1 MTNKKLPDRVTNKQ
15 LPDRVTNKQLQ
26 VVFQPRRVYV
36 AASYMSRVGK
46 YNGKHLEAL
55 TFVELAERVGQIFSG
70 SPVRREAIEA
80 VVVGSQNPFAFNH
93 MDNVAAKI
101 AGLLGISGAKS
112 VLIDTASSSG
122 ASAFENAYLEVAS
135 GRYECVLAIG
145 IQKMTDAD
153 TEEATKIIAG
163 VIDRDEAEYG
173 LTMPACGALVAKS
186 LMHEFKLDDDQW
198 SSLAARWAERAHRFA
213 VRHTE
218 AHLNF
223 PLPVDNYRRDLRNG
237 RNWLYYDPL
246 RLYDCCPMSD
256 AVAACILTSER
267 QPVQVVGVGS
277 ATDLP
282 TVADRGQFGSFPA
295 TVMAAHQAYGMAGL
309 PDIRDMA
316 YKLCV
321 NMHDPF
327 SSFGP
332 VNLVDLGLVQR
343 QDALH
348 ALLDDNL
355 TGPRGRFPTNLSGG
369 LLARGHP
376 LGATGM
382 VQVVEN
388 HRRLLDTP
396 AYQMALS
403 HSIGGPINNN
413 VVILLEKSDHYE
425 ERPHLPYRPKT
436 LPKLAQMKPKGLSL
450 ETLFAERNRVKARFH
465 CATTRFN
472 REGEPLNSIVLLQ
485 AVIGRQRYEFL
496 IGTGPGEYETLQRMR
511 SGQEIRLGRLG
522 SALTID
528 EMPVQRL
535 YRKTME
541 GIVEIADSAWHLF
554 IRRKQPVPV
563 DGK

>member
-1 MTNKKLPDRVTNKQ
+1 MSETRSA
-15 LPDRVTNKQLQ
+15 
-26 VVFQPRRVYV
+26 FHPRPVYV

-46 YNGKHLEAL
+46 YNGTHLEAL
-55 TFVELAERVGQIFSG
+55 TFVDLAEQVEQIFQSG
-70 SPVRREAIEA
+70 PVRREDIEA

-101 AGLLGISGAKS
+101 SGLLGISGAKS

-135 GRYECVLAIG
+135 GRYDRVLTIG
-145 IQKMTDAD
+145 IQKMTDVH

-163 VIDRDEAEYG
+163 VIDREEAEFG

-186 LMHEFKLDDDQW
+186 LMHAYKLDDKEW
-198 SSLAARWAERAHRFA
+198 LELAAQWAERAHRFA
-213 VRHTE
+213 AQCPQ

-223 PLPVDNYRRDLRNG
+223 PMPVERYMADRDNG

-246 RLYDCCPMSD
+246 HLYDCCPMSD
-256 AVAACILTSER
+256 AVAACILTAEP
-267 QPVQVVGVGS
+267 QAVQIVGVGS

-282 TVADRGQFGSFPA
+282 TVADRGQFGSFRA
-295 TVMAAHQAYGMAGL
+295 TVMAARYAYGMAGVM
-309 PDIRDMA
+309 DIRDMA
-316 YKLCV
+316 YKLYV

-332 VNLVDLGLVQR
+332 VNLVDLGLIDHQE
-343 QDALH
+343 ALQ
-348 ALLDDNL
+348 ALCDDMI
-355 TGPRGRFPTNLSGG
+355 TGPQGRFPTNLSGG

-388 HRRLLDTP
+388 HLMLLEMP
-396 AYQMALS
+396 QYQMALA

-413 VVILLEKSDHYE
+413 VVTLLEKTDHYE
-425 ERPHLPYRPKT
+425 ARQDHHPFKPT
-436 LPKLAQMKPKGLSL
+436 GLPKLAEPKPKGLSL
-450 ETLFAERNRVKARFH
+450 ETLFADHQRVKARFH

-472 REGEPLNSIVLLQ
+472 RDGEPLNSIVLLR
-485 AVIGRQRYEFL
+485 AVIGRKRYEFL
-496 IGTGPGEYETLQRMR
+496 IGTGPGEYERIQHMHP
-511 SGQEIRLGRLG
+511 GQEIRLGKRDDK
-522 SALTID
+522 LTID
-528 EMPVQRL
+528 EVPVQRL

-541 GIVEIADSAWHLF
+541 GIVEIADSAWHLLM
-554 IRRKQPVPV
+554 RTQRVLSN
-563 DGK
+563 GH

>member
-1 MTNKKLPDRVTNKQ
+1 MSEPQ
-15 LPDRVTNKQLQ
+15 S
-26 VVFQPRRVYV
+26 VFHPRPVYV

-46 YNGKHLEAL
+46 YNGTHLEAL
-55 TFVELAERVGQIFSG
+55 TFVDLAEQVGQIFQD
-70 SPVRREAIEA
+70 SPVRRERIEA

-93 MDNVAAKI
+93 MDNVPAKI

-135 GRYECVLAIG
+135 GRYDRVLAIG
-145 IQKMTDAD
+145 IQKMTDVS
-153 TEEATKIIAG
+153 TEEATNIIAG
-163 VIDRDEAEYG
+163 VIDREEAEYG

-186 LMHEFKLDDDQW
+186 LMHEYKLDDKEW
-198 SSLAARWAERAHRFA
+198 TALAAQWAERAHHFA
-213 VRHTE
+213 MQCSQ

-223 PLPVDNYRRDLRNG
+223 PLPITRYMADWEKG

-256 AVAACILTSER
+256 AVAACILTAEP
-267 QPVQVVGVGS
+267 QAVQVVGVGS

-282 TVADRGQFGSFPA
+282 TIADRGQFDSFPA
-295 TVMAAHQAYGMAGL
+295 TVIAARYAYGMAGL
-309 PDIRDMA
+309 TDIRSMA
-316 YKLCV
+316 YKLYI

-332 VNLVDLGLVQR
+332 VNLVDLGLIDR
-343 QDALH
+343 HDALR
-348 ALLDDNL
+348 ALLDDEL
-355 TGPRGRFPTNLSGG
+355 TGPKGRFPTNLSGG

-388 HRRLLDTP
+388 HRLLLDTP
-396 AYQMALS
+396 EYQMALA

-413 VVILLEKSDHYE
+413 VVTLLEKTEHYE
-425 ERPHLPYRPKT
+425 SRQDHLPFKPKL
-436 LPKLAQMKPKGLSL
+436 LPKLAAPKPKGLTL
-450 ETLFAERNRVKARFH
+450 ETLFAERDRVKARFH

-472 REGEPLNSIVLLQ
+472 KDGEPLNSIVLLRV
-485 AVIGRQRYEFL
+485 VIDRKRYEFL
-496 IGTGPGEYETLQRMR
+496 IGTGPGEYERIQHMR
-511 SGQEIRLGRLG
+511 HGQEIRLGKRDER
-522 SALTID
+522 LTID
-528 EMPVQRL
+528 EVPVQRL

-541 GIVEIADSAWHLF
+541 GIVEIADSAWHLLMK
-554 IRRKQPVPV
+554 RKPRLPTTTAT
-563 DGK
+563 

>member
-1 MTNKKLPDRVTNKQ
+1 M
-15 LPDRVTNKQLQ
+15 NKQLQ
-26 VVFQPRRVYV
+26 VIFQPRRVYV
-36 AASYMSRVGK
+36 AASSMSPVGK
-46 YNGKHLEAL
+46 YNGKHLDAL
-55 TFVELAERVGQIFSG
+55 TFVELAEQVSQIFENG
-70 SPVRREAIEA
+70 PIRREEIEA
-80 VVVGSQNPFAFNH
+80 VVVGSQNPFAFTH

-101 AGLLGISGAKS
+101 AGMLGISGAKS

-135 GRYECVLAIG
+135 GRYDRVLAIG
-145 IQKMTDAD
+145 IQKMTDVD

-163 VIDRDEAEYG
+163 VIDKEEAEYG

-186 LMHEFKLDDDQW
+186 LIHEFKLDDDAWSALAAQW
-198 SSLAARWAERAHRFA
+198 SERAHRFA
-213 VRHTE
+213 ETCPD

-223 PLPVDNYRRDLRNG
+223 PLPVKTYRKDLRSG

-256 AVAACILTSER
+256 AVAACILTPER

-282 TVADRGQFGSFPA
+282 TIADRGQFGSFQA
-295 TVMAAHQAYGMAGL
+295 TVIAALYAYGMAGIT
-309 PDIRDMA
+309 DIRDMA
-316 YKLCV
+316 YRLYV

-332 VNLVDLGLVQR
+332 VNMVDLGLVDR
-343 QDALH
+343 KEALH
-348 ALLDDNL
+348 ALLDDAV
-355 TGPRGRFPTNLSGG
+355 TGPQGTFPTNLSGG

-388 HRRLLDTP
+388 HQMLLDNPT
-396 AYQMALS
+396 YQMALA

-413 VVILLEKSDHYE
+413 VVILLEKAEHYE
-425 ERPHLPYRPKT
+425 ERPRLPFRPKA
-436 LPKLAQMKPKGLSL
+436 LPKLALTKPKGLSL
-450 ETLFAERNRVKARFH
+450 ETLFAERDRVKARFQ
-465 CATTRFN
+465 CATTRFSKD
-472 REGEPLNSIVLLQ
+472 GEPLNSIVLFQ
-485 AVIGRQRYEFL
+485 AVIERKRYHFL
-496 IGTGPGEYETLQRMR
+496 IGTGPGEYEALRHMR
-511 SGQEIRLGRLG
+511 PGQEMRLGRQNG
-522 SALTID
+522 ALTID

-541 GIVEIADSAWHLF
+541 GIVEIADSAWSLLV
-554 IRRKQPVPV
+554 RRKQ
-563 DGK
+563 DASQDEE

>member
-1 MTNKKLPDRVTNKQ
+1 MSETRSA
-15 LPDRVTNKQLQ
+15 
-26 VVFQPRRVYV
+26 FHPRPVYV

-46 YNGKHLEAL
+46 YNGTHLEAL
-55 TFVELAERVGQIFSG
+55 TFVDLAEQVGQIFQAG
-70 SPVRREAIEA
+70 PVRREDIEA

-101 AGLLGISGAKS
+101 SGLLGISGAKS

-135 GRYECVLAIG
+135 GRYDRVLTIG
-145 IQKMTDAD
+145 IQKMTDVH

-163 VIDRDEAEYG
+163 VIDREEAEFG

-186 LMHEFKLDDDQW
+186 LMHAYKLDDKEW
-198 SSLAARWAERAHRFA
+198 TELAAQWAARAHRFA
-213 VRHTE
+213 MQCPQ

-223 PLPVDNYRRDLRNG
+223 PMPVERYMADRENG

-246 RLYDCCPMSD
+246 HLYDCCPMSD
-256 AVAACILTSER
+256 AVAACILTAEP
-267 QPVQVVGVGS
+267 QAIQIVGVGS

-282 TVADRGQFGSFPA
+282 TVADRGQFGSFRA
-295 TVMAAHQAYGMAGL
+295 TVMAARYAYGMAGVT
-309 PDIRDMA
+309 DIRDMT
-316 YKLCV
+316 YKLYV

-332 VNLVDLGLVQR
+332 VNLVDLGLIEP
-343 QDALH
+343 QDALQ
-348 ALLDDNL
+348 ALCDDTI
-355 TGPRGRFPTNLSGG
+355 TGPQGRFPTNLSGG

-388 HRRLLDTP
+388 HLMLLETP
-396 AYQMALS
+396 QYQMALA

-413 VVILLEKSDHYE
+413 VVTLLEKTDHYE
-425 ERPHLPYRPKT
+425 SRQDHHPFKPT
-436 LPKLAQMKPKGLSL
+436 GLPKLAEPKPKGLSL
-450 ETLFAERNRVKARFH
+450 ETLFADHQRVKARFH

-472 REGEPLNSIVLLQ
+472 RDGEPLNSIVLLR
-485 AVIGRQRYEFL
+485 AVIGRKRYEFL
-496 IGTGPGEYETLQRMR
+496 IGTGPGEYERIQHMHP
-511 SGQEIRLGRLG
+511 GQEIRLGKLG
-522 SALTID
+522 DKLTID
-528 EMPVQRL
+528 EVPVQRL

-541 GIVEIADSAWHLF
+541 GIVEIADSAWHLLM
-554 IRRKQPVPV
+554 RKQRVLTN
-563 DGK
+563 GH

>member
-1 MTNKKLPDRVTNKQ
+1 MSEPQ
-15 LPDRVTNKQLQ
+15 S
-26 VVFQPRRVYV
+26 VFYPRPVYV

-46 YNGKHLEAL
+46 YNGTHQDLEAL
-55 TFVELAERVGQIFSG
+55 TFVDLAEQVSQMFQDSQ
-70 SPVRREAIEA
+70 VRRERIEA

-135 GRYECVLAIG
+135 GRYDRVLAIG
-145 IQKMTDAD
+145 IQKMTDVS

-163 VIDRDEAEYG
+163 VIDREEAEYG

-186 LMHEFKLDDDQW
+186 LMYEYKLDDKEWTD
-198 SSLAARWAERAHRFA
+198 LAAQWAERAHHFA
-213 VRHTE
+213 MQCPQ
-218 AHLNF
+218 AHFNF
-223 PLPVDNYRRDLRNG
+223 PLPVASYLADRMNG

-256 AVAACILTSER
+256 AVAACILTAEP
-267 QPVQVVGVGS
+267 QAVQVVGVGS

-282 TVADRGQFGSFPA
+282 TIADRGQFDSFPA
-295 TVMAAHQAYGMAGL
+295 TVIAARYAYGMAGL
-309 PDIRDMA
+309 TDIRTMA
-316 YKLCV
+316 YKLYS

-332 VNLVDLGLVQR
+332 VNLVDLGLIDR
-343 QDALH
+343 QDALR
-348 ALLDDNL
+348 ALLDDEL
-355 TGPRGRFPTNLSGG
+355 TGPKGRFPTNLSGG

-388 HRRLLDTP
+388 HRMLLDTP
-396 AYQMALS
+396 EYQMALA

-413 VVILLEKSDHYE
+413 VVTLLEKTEHYE
-425 ERPHLPYRPKT
+425 SRRDRVPFKPKL
-436 LPKLAQMKPKGLSL
+436 LPKLAAPKPKGLSL
-450 ETLFAERNRVKARFH
+450 ETLFAERDRVKARFH

-472 REGEPLNSIVLLQ
+472 KDGEPLNSIVLLR
-485 AVIGRQRYEFL
+485 VMIGRKRYEFL
-496 IGTGPGEYETLQRMR
+496 IGTGPGEYERIQHMR
-511 SGQEIRLGRLG
+511 PGQEIRLGKRNER
-522 SALTID
+522 LTID
-528 EMPVQRL
+528 EVPVQRL

-541 GIVEIADSAWHLF
+541 GIVEIADSAWHLLLK
-554 IRRKQPVPV
+554 RKPRLPTTTST
-563 DGK
+563 

>member
-1 MTNKKLPDRVTNKQ
+1 MSETRSA
-15 LPDRVTNKQLQ
+15 
-26 VVFQPRRVYV
+26 FQPRPVYV

-46 YNGKHLEAL
+46 YNGAHLEAL
-55 TFVELAERVGQIFSG
+55 TFVDLAEQVGQIFQG
-70 SPVRREAIEA
+70 SPVRREHIEA

-93 MDNVAAKI
+93 MDNVAGKV

-135 GRYECVLAIG
+135 GRYDRVLAIG
-145 IQKMTDAD
+145 IQKMTDVS

-163 VIDRDEAEYG
+163 VIDREEAEYG

-186 LMHEFKLDDDQW
+186 LMYEYKLDDKEWTD
-198 SSLAARWAERAHRFA
+198 LAAQWAERAHYFA
-213 VRHTE
+213 AQCPR

-223 PLPVDNYRRDLRNG
+223 PLPIAHYMADREKG

-256 AVAACILTSER
+256 AVAACLLTAEP
-267 QPVQVVGVGS
+267 QAVQVVGVGS

-282 TVADRGQFGSFPA
+282 TVADRGQFDSFPA
-295 TVMAAHQAYGMAGL
+295 TVIAARYAYGMAGL
-309 PDIRDMA
+309 TDIRDMA
-316 YKLCV
+316 YKLCI

-332 VNLVDLGLVQR
+332 VNLVDLGLIDR
-343 QDALH
+343 QDALR
-348 ALLDDNL
+348 ALLDDEL
-355 TGPRGRFPTNLSGG
+355 TGPKGRFPTNLSGG

-388 HRRLLDTP
+388 HRMLLDTP
-396 AYQMALS
+396 EYQMALA

-413 VVILLEKSDHYE
+413 VVTLLEKTDHYE
-425 ERPHLPYRPKT
+425 SRQDRLPFKPRL
-436 LPKLAQMKPKGLSL
+436 LPKLAAPKPKGLSL
-450 ETLFAERNRVKARFH
+450 EALFAERDRVKARFH

-472 REGEPLNSIVLLQ
+472 KDGEPLNSIVLLRV
-485 AVIGRQRYEFL
+485 VIGRKRYEFL
-496 IGTGPGEYETLQRMR
+496 IGTGPGEHEHIQHMHP
-511 SGQEIRLGRLG
+511 GQEIRLGKRDER
-522 SALTID
+522 LTID
-528 EMPVQRL
+528 EVPVQRL

-541 GIVEIADSAWHLF
+541 GIVEIADSAWHLLMK
-554 IRRKQPVPV
+554 RKPRLPTTTSTGV
-563 DGK
+563 

>member
-1 MTNKKLPDRVTNKQ
+1 MSETRSA
-15 LPDRVTNKQLQ
+15 
-26 VVFQPRRVYV
+26 FHPRPVYV

-46 YNGKHLEAL
+46 YNGTHLEAL
-55 TFVELAERVGQIFSG
+55 TFVDLAEQVGQIFETG
-70 SPVRREAIEA
+70 PVRREDIEA

-101 AGLLGISGAKS
+101 SGLLGISGAKS

-135 GRYECVLAIG
+135 GRYDRVLTIG
-145 IQKMTDAD
+145 IQKMTDVH

-163 VIDRDEAEYG
+163 VIDREEAEFG

-186 LMHEFKLDDDQW
+186 LMHAYKLDDKDW
-198 SSLAARWAERAHRFA
+198 MELAAQWAARAHRFA
-213 VRHTE
+213 VQCPQ

-223 PLPVDNYRRDLRNG
+223 PMPVERYMADRDNG

-256 AVAACILTSER
+256 AVAACILTAEP
-267 QPVQVVGVGS
+267 QAVQIVGVGS

-282 TVADRGQFGSFPA
+282 TVADRGQFGSFRA
-295 TVMAAHQAYGMAGL
+295 TVMAARYAYGMAGVT
-309 PDIRDMA
+309 DIRDMT
-316 YKLCV
+316 YKLYV

-332 VNLVDLGLVQR
+332 VNLVDLGLIEHQE
-343 QDALH
+343 ALQ
-348 ALLDDNL
+348 ALCDDTI
-355 TGPRGRFPTNLSGG
+355 TGPQGRFPTNLSGG

-388 HRRLLDTP
+388 HQMLLETP
-396 AYQMALS
+396 QYQMALA

-413 VVILLEKSDHYE
+413 VVTLLEKTDHYE
-425 ERPHLPYRPKT
+425 SRQDHHPFKPT
-436 LPKLAQMKPKGLSL
+436 GLPKLAEPKPKGLSL
-450 ETLFAERNRVKARFH
+450 ETLFADHQRVKARFH

-472 REGEPLNSIVLLQ
+472 KDGEPLNSIVLLR
-485 AVIGRQRYEFL
+485 AVIGRKRYEFL
-496 IGTGPGEYETLQRMR
+496 IGTGPGEYERIQHMHP
-511 SGQEIRLGRLG
+511 GQEIRLGKLG
-522 SALTID
+522 DKLTID
-528 EMPVQRL
+528 EVPVQRL

-541 GIVEIADSAWHLF
+541 GIVEIADSAWHLLVK
-554 IRRKQPVPV
+554 RKQRVLTN
-563 DGK
+563 GH

>member
-1 MTNKKLPDRVTNKQ
+1 MSEPQN
-15 LPDRVTNKQLQ
+15 
-26 VVFQPRRVYV
+26 VFYPRPVYV

-46 YNGKHLEAL
+46 YNGTHLEAL
-55 TFVELAERVGQIFSG
+55 TFVDLAEQVNQIFED
-70 SPVRREAIEA
+70 SPVRRERIEA

-93 MDNVAAKI
+93 MDNVPAKI

-135 GRYECVLAIG
+135 GRYDRVLAIG
-145 IQKMTDAD
+145 IQKMTDVS

-163 VIDRDEAEYG
+163 VIDREEAEYG

-186 LMHEFKLDDDQW
+186 LMHEYKLDDKEW
-198 SSLAARWAERAHRFA
+198 TTLAAQWAERAHHFA
-213 VRHTE
+213 MQCPQ

-223 PLPVDNYRRDLRNG
+223 PLPIARYMADGDKG

-256 AVAACILTSER
+256 AVAACILTAEP
-267 QPVQVVGVGS
+267 QAVQVVGVGS

-282 TVADRGQFGSFPA
+282 TVADRGQFDSFPA
-295 TVMAAHQAYGMAGL
+295 TVIAARYAYGMAGL
-309 PDIRDMA
+309 TNIRDMA
-316 YKLCV
+316 YKLCI

-332 VNLVDLGLVQR
+332 VNLVDLGLIDR
-343 QDALH
+343 PDALR
-348 ALLDDNL
+348 ALLDDEL
-355 TGPRGRFPTNLSGG
+355 TGPKGRFPTNLSGG

-388 HRRLLDTP
+388 HRLLLDTP
-396 AYQMALS
+396 EYQMALA

-413 VVILLEKSDHYE
+413 VVTLLEKTEHYE
-425 ERPHLPYRPKT
+425 SRLDHLPFKPKL
-436 LPKLAQMKPKGLSL
+436 LPKLAAPKPKGLTL
-450 ETLFAERNRVKARFH
+450 ETLFAERDRVKARFH

-472 REGEPLNSIVLLQ
+472 KDGEPLNSIVLLRV
-485 AVIGRQRYEFL
+485 VIDRKRYEFL
-496 IGTGPGEYETLQRMR
+496 IGTGPGEYERIQHMR
-511 SGQEIRLGRLG
+511 HGQEIRLGKRDER
-522 SALTID
+522 LTIG
-528 EMPVQRL
+528 EVPVQRL
-535 YRKTME
+535 YRKTMA
-541 GIVEIADSAWHLF
+541 GIVEIADSAWHLLMK
-554 IRRKQPVPV
+554 RKPRLPTTTST
-563 DGK
+563 

>member
-1 MTNKKLPDRVTNKQ
+1 MA
-15 LPDRVTNKQLQ
+15 NKQLQ
-26 VVFQPRRVYV
+26 VIFQPRRVYV

-46 YNGKHLEAL
+46 YNGEHLEAL
-55 TFVELAERVGQIFSG
+55 TFVELAERVGQIFAD
-70 SPVRREAIEA
+70 SPVRRDEIEV

-135 GRYECVLAIG
+135 GRYERVLAIG
-145 IQKMTDAD
+145 IQKMTDVD

-163 VIDRDEAEYG
+163 VIDREEAEYG

-186 LMHEFKLDDDQW
+186 LMQEFKLDDDQW
-198 SSLAARWAERAHRFA
+198 LSLAARWAERAHRFA
-213 VRHTE
+213 AGRTE

-223 PLPVDNYRRDLRNG
+223 PLPVDDYLKALQNG

-246 RLYDCCPMSD
+246 HLYDCCPMSD
-256 AVAACILTSER
+256 AVAACILTTEH
-267 QPVQVVGVGS
+267 QAVQVVGVGS

-295 TVMAAHQAYGMAGL
+295 TVMAASYAYGMAGL

-327 SSFGP
+327 CSFGP
-332 VNLVDLGLVQR
+332 VNLVDLGLVER
-343 QDALH
+343 QEALQ
-348 ALLDDNL
+348 ALLDDDL
-355 TGPRGRFPTNLSGG
+355 TGPQGRFPTNLSGG

-382 VQVVEN
+382 VQIVEN

-396 AYQMALS
+396 AYQMALA

-413 VVILLEKSDHYE
+413 VVILLEKSAHYE
-425 ERPHLPYRPKT
+425 ERPRLPFRPKT
-436 LPKLAQMKPKGLSL
+436 LPKLALMKPKGMSL
-450 ETLFAERNRVKARFH
+450 ETLFAERQRVKARFH

-485 AVIGRQRYEFL
+485 AVIGRRRYEFL
-496 IGTGPGEYETLQRMR
+496 IGTGPGEYETLRHMR
-511 SGQEIRLGRLG
+511 PGQEMRLGRRG
-522 SALTID
+522 RALTID

-535 YRKTME
+535 FRKTME
-541 GIVEIADSAWHLF
+541 GIVEIADSAWHLLV
-554 IRRKQPVPV
+554 RRKQPATT
-563 DGK
+563 DGQSPDRQLHV